1 MTERNGQMAM
11 IHVDCKSRS
20 KVVMFTPRFRQ
31 RFAARRARR
40 SSPESTL
47 EVDIQLKNLRSV
59 GDGTGNFCEWAGTAG
74 GERGREAQ
82 RGSAAGSYCAA
93 GLKTH

>member
-1 MTERNGQMAM
+1 MLNQRMKEPDHDDRNGQMAM
-11 IHVDCKSRS
+11 IHV
-20 KVVMFTPRFRQ
+20 VT
-31 RFAARRARR
+31 
-40 SSPESTL
+40 T
-47 EVDIQLKNLRSV
+47 
-59 GDGTGNFCEWAGTAG
+59 GDGELLRVGRELQ